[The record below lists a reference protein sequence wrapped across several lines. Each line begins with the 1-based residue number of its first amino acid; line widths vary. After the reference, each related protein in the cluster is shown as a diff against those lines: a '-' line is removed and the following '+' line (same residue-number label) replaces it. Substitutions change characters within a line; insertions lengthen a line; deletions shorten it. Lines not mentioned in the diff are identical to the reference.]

1 MGFDGTLTMRF
12 GIYALALGFPAIPVS
27 LAARDV
33 AIDVPAGTVA
43 NSVISIAR
51 QTGTSIVV
59 SHPVLAERRSPR
71 IRGRMG
77 AAEAVRRLARSVG
90 GEAVRVGKSSWK
102 IVPRPMRSAPRSSRP
117 KPLPAPA
124 RPAALEPPPPIPEPG
139 PPIVVTAS
147 KRDTRLT
154 ELAAQVAIIDGES
167 LELGGVGGTEK
178 ITQRI
183 ATVSSTHLGSGR
195 NKLFIRGIADSSFT
209 GPTQA
214 TVGQYLGDLR
224 LSYNA
229 PDPDLRLSDL
239 ERVEVLEGPQG
250 TLYGAGSLGGII
262 RLVPHA
268 PELDVASIRGMT
280 GAALTQHGAPGGDLS
295 AVANIP
301 LRRERAALRL
311 SIDASR
317 EGGYIDKPNLA
328 RINVNRADILA
339 GRASV
344 HVELDEDWT
353 VELLGLAQSS
363 RAEDSQ
369 YADRGGAPL
378 ESSAQVQEG
387 SEAEYLHG
395 QFVVSGLFRDI
406 EIRSTSGFARQELQE
421 RYDATAPNGPDRLF
435 LQRND
440 TRMLAHE
447 TRFWVPLSKRFGW
460 LAGLSLIDNRTR
472 LTRSLGSPE
481 SRSASPGV
489 LNTITEAT
497 VYGEASYR
505 LRDSLIATIGARY
518 THAWLG
524 GSGQDVAEA
533 FVRTEITASRKQGAF
548 LPSASLLAEVAPATS
563 LFVRYQE
570 GFRPGGLAIQGN
582 FVSRFEQ
589 DRAATL
595 EFGLRHGR
603 PKRDPFD
610 LTLSVSHTRWS
621 DIQADFIDEL
631 GLPSTANIG
640 DGRVWTAS
648 SVLGVYLL
656 PELRLEA
663 GATFNESRIDE
674 PSLALFSRTNHVPN
688 IARFSGRLG
697 LEYSARIARDLDLRL
712 QAWASYI
719 GKSRLGIGPELGELQ
734 GDYFDSGLLVRIAR
748 DRLGATISV
757 TNLADVQGNRFALGT
772 PFVVGRDQVTPLRP
786 RTIRLGV
793 DFSF

>member
-1 MGFDGTLTMRF
+1 MRF
-12 GIYALALGFPAIPVS
+12 GLYALTLGFLALPAS

-51 QTGTSIVV
+51 QTGSSIVV
-59 SHPVLAERRSPR
+59 SHPVLAERRTPR
-71 IRGRMG
+71 IRGRMDV
-77 AAEAVRRLARSVG
+77 AEAVRKLARAVG
-90 GEAVRVGKSSWK
+90 GEAVQVGKSSWK
-102 IVPRPMRSAPRSSRP
+102 IVPRAARSAPRSTRP
-117 KPLPAPA
+117 GPVRPPA
-124 RPAALEPPPPIPEPG
+124 RPAAAPDPPPVSEPG

-147 KRDTRLT
+147 KRETHLT

-167 LELGGVGGTEK
+167 LELGGVGGTAK
-178 ITQRI
+178 ITERI

-262 RLVPHA
+262 RLVPNA
-268 PELDVASIRGMT
+268 PELDVASIRGMAG
-280 GAALTQHGAPGGDLS
+280 GAFTQHGSFGGDLS
-295 AVANIP
+295 ATANIP
-301 LRRERAALRL
+301 LRKERAALRV
-311 SIDASR
+311 SIDASS
-317 EGGYIDKPNLA
+317 EGGYIDKPNLD
-328 RINVNRADILA
+328 RIDVNRSDILA

-344 HVELDEDWT
+344 HLELGEDWT
-353 VELLGLAQSS
+353 VEFLGLAQSS
-363 RAEDSQ
+363 QAEDSQ
-369 YADRGGAPL
+369 YADRDGAPL

-387 SEAEYLHG
+387 SEADYLHG
-395 QFVVSGLFRDI
+395 QFVVSGQVGDI
-406 EIRSTSGFARQELQE
+406 KIRSTSGFASQELQE
-421 RYDATAPNGPDRLF
+421 RYDATAPGGPERLF
-435 LQRND
+435 VQQND

-447 TRFWVPLSKRFGW
+447 TRLWVPLRGNFGW

-505 LRDSLIATIGARY
+505 LRESLIASIGARY

-533 FVRTEITASRKQGAF
+533 FVRAEITASRTQGAF
-548 LPSASLLAEVAPATS
+548 LPSASLLAEVGPATS
-563 LFVRYQE
+563 LFIRYQE

-589 DRAATL
+589 DRAATM

-610 LTLSVSHTRWS
+610 LTLSLSHTKWS

-640 DGRVWTAS
+640 DGRVWSAS
-648 SVLGVYLL
+648 SVVGAYLT
-656 PELRLEA
+656 PELRIDA
-663 GATFNESRIDE
+663 GVTYNKSRIDE
-674 PSLALFSRTNHVPN
+674 PSLALLSRINHVPN

-697 LEYSARIARDLDLRL
+697 LEYSARIARDLDLEMR
-712 QAWASYI
+712 AWASYI
-719 GKSRLGIGPELGELQ
+719 GKSRLGVGPELGELQ
-734 GDYFDSGLLVRIAR
+734 GDYLDSGLIARIGR

-786 RTIRLGV
+786 RTIRFGV